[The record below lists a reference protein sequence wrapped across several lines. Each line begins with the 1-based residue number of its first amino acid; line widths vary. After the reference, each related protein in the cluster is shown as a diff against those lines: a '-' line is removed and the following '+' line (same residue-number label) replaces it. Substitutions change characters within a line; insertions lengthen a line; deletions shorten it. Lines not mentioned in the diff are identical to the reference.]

1 MNAEIQIIKKL
12 KIVIL
17 SSFGHNGLDWL
28 HSLLDNHPQALLM
41 PAISFYRTCDFYR
54 IQKGVNIFDLQTSL
68 MADEFV
74 SFIYKNSSYEQVR
87 RKFLNSDQDAR
98 EFKKHLNDFLLN
110 SGLQNNEENLF
121 RGIQYA
127 FCCLYNLEFKSLK
140 ILLAQEHVPW
150 HSEKYIK
157 NLDAKFVFI
166 VRDPRAAIAGSWK
179 RQQENAGLNK
189 LDALHFDK
197 INFYWFYSYDF
208 YKKYL
213 PQNIIKIMINERM
226 HLDLEAE
233 ISQLCDWLDIE
244 FLPVCLEQSFMGIE
258 WLGES
263 TYLAV
268 DELSEKPP
276 EDFYL
281 PENIEKR
288 WRSRLSIKDIQM
300 IESIF
305 DQIFIDFNYEFD
317 TPTTYSKKIQG
328 LLRYFRFHYV
338 PNQDTPKH
346 KIIMAVCRNILR
358 RFFLII
364 IPLKV
369 MKFFRTV

>member
-1 MNAEIQIIKKL
+1 
-12 KIVIL
+12 
-17 SSFGHNGLDWL
+17 
-28 HSLLDNHPQALLM
+28 
-41 PAISFYRTCDFYR
+41 
-54 IQKGVNIFDLQTSL
+54 
-68 MADEFV
+68 
-74 SFIYKNSSYEQVR
+74 
-87 RKFLNSDQDAR
+87 
-98 EFKKHLNDFLLN
+98 
-110 SGLQNNEENLF
+110 
-121 RGIQYA
+121 
-127 FCCLYNLEFKSLK
+127 
-140 ILLAQEHVPW
+140 
-150 HSEKYIK
+150 
-157 NLDAKFVFI
+157 
-166 VRDPRAAIAGSWK
+166 
-179 RQQENAGLNK
+179 
-189 LDALHFDK
+189 
-197 INFYWFYSYDF
+197 
-208 YKKYL
+208 
-213 PQNIIKIMINERM
+213 MINERM
-226 HLDLEAE
+226 HLNLEGE
-233 ISQLCDWLDIE
+233 MSQLCDWLDIE